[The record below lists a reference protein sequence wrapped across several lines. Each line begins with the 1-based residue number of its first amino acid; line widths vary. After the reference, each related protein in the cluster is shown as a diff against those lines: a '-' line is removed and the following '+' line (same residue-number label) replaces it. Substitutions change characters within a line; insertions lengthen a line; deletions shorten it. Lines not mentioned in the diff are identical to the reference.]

1 VAKRSGMT
9 PAAASTAALLAL
21 APGSG
26 VQGTGKDRNGRV
38 RSADGVEIVY
48 SARGAGET
56 ALVFIHGGLAD
67 REFWAPQLSA
77 LADAFRVVALDLGGH
92 GSSGRNRK
100 ARTIAAFGE
109 DARAVVEALALKR
122 VVLIGNSL
130 GGPVALEAA
139 GLLRGRVLGV
149 IAVDTLHDA
158 TAALDPAESRKRA
171 AAFRIDFSRTCR
183 AMVSSLFHKGMQQEL
198 HAWAER
204 RMCAMPPAVV
214 ADMMDRFS
222 GYDLAAA
229 VRAAGVP
236 IRAING
242 DLWPTDIE
250 RTRSLAP
257 DFNAVILKGAG
268 H

>member
-1 VAKRSGMT
+1 VRAGTEHHVAKRGGMT

-26 VQGTGKDRNGRV
+26 VQGTGKDRDGRV
-38 RSADGVEIVY
+38 RSADDVEIVY

-149 IAVDTLHDA
+149 MRSTLFTTPRRPSIPPSPGSERQRFA
-158 TAALDPAESRKRA
+158 SISRERA
-171 AAFRIDFSRTCR
+171 GPWSVRSSTMGCSKSCTRGRSGGCAPCRQPSSRT
-183 AMVSSLFHKGMQQEL
+183 
-198 HAWAER
+198 
-204 RMCAMPPAVV
+204 
-214 ADMMDRFS
+214 
-222 GYDLAAA
+222 
-229 VRAAGVP
+229 
-236 IRAING
+236 
-242 DLWPTDIE
+242 
-250 RTRSLAP
+250 
-257 DFNAVILKGAG
+257 
-268 H
+268 